1 MLKQLYIKDFT
12 LIDEL
17 DIPLFPGFSVI
28 TGETGAGKS
37 IILGALHRLLGQRA
51 DSKQIKAGRKKCIIE
66 AHFDLSHYNMEDF
79 FTRNEIDYD
88 PSDCILRRE
97 VSSSGKSRAFI
108 NDTPVSLNVLRVLG
122 DQLIDIHSQHQN
134 LLVQKEDFQ
143 LNVVDI
149 IADDSALRGDYQKAY
164 GAWIAAKKAFEDYQ
178 EECRRSKENEEFLR
192 FQFAELDKAR
202 LVSGEETELE
212 QRSQTMSHTEDIK
225 SALYEASSLL
235 SGEDNG
241 CVTELRQ
248 AFSRLQ
254 DIEDVYPD
262 VKDLVQRLDSAFIDV
277 KDISQEIDA
286 KLERVD
292 FNPQELEDVN
302 ARLDLLY
309 SLEQKFHAASTD
321 ELIAERDRIGS
332 QLQHIDGGEEQLQA
346 LDDAA
351 KAAYSQCLDIAR
363 KLSSV
368 RHKAAMKV
376 EEEMKRRLVPLGIPK
391 VQFAIHFDS
400 RECSPSGIDKVQFLF
415 SANSSTALQ
424 PVAQVASGGEI
435 ARVMLS
441 LKAMISGAVKLPTI
455 IFDEIDTGVS
465 GRVAEKM
472 AQIMREMG
480 DNHRQV
486 ISITHLPQIAAMG
499 STHYKVSKEET
510 PEGTVSH
517 MRLLKPEE
525 RVTELAQM
533 LSGSDVSQAA
543 IDNAK
548 TLLQN
553 ANNPI
558 R

>member
-1 MLKQLYIKDFT
+1 
-12 LIDEL
+12 
-17 DIPLFPGFSVI
+17 
-28 TGETGAGKS
+28 
-37 IILGALHRLLGQRA
+37 
-51 DSKQIKAGRKKCIIE
+51 
-66 AHFDLSHYNMEDF
+66 
-79 FTRNEIDYD
+79 
-88 PSDCILRRE
+88 
-97 VSSSGKSRAFI
+97 
-108 NDTPVSLNVLRVLG
+108 
-122 DQLIDIHSQHQN
+122 
-134 LLVQKEDFQ
+134 
-143 LNVVDI
+143 
-149 IADDSALRGDYQKAY
+149 
-164 GAWIAAKKAFEDYQ
+164 
-178 EECRRSKENEEFLR
+178 
-192 FQFAELDKAR
+192 
-202 LVSGEETELE
+202 
-212 QRSQTMSHTEDIK
+212 
-225 SALYEASSLL
+225 
-235 SGEDNG
+235 
-241 CVTELRQ
+241 
-248 AFSRLQ
+248 
-254 DIEDVYPD
+254 
-262 VKDLVQRLDSAFIDV
+262 
-277 KDISQEIDA
+277 
-286 KLERVD
+286 
-292 FNPQELEDVN
+292 
-302 ARLDLLY
+302 
-309 SLEQKFHAASTD
+309 
-321 ELIAERDRIGS
+321 
-332 QLQHIDGGEEQLQA
+332 
-346 LDDAA
+346 
-351 KAAYSQCLDIAR
+351 
-363 KLSSV
+363 
-368 RHKAAMKV
+368 MKV

-548 TLLQN
+548 TLLHN